1 VLPSTPCQISSL
13 HPCRC
18 SSVCLRSSFLHLM
31 ACQVCE
37 HCAPLKIV
45 VITILILHLLVQHP
59 LLCLLPQ
66 RDLLHRGSAGFFCCC
81 LFAKLIKALV
91 CLNFLLATCFSTSY
105 LWYNAAFV
113 LYVVGIKVEQERL
126 EADYCK
132 FNYLTKKASFLYKSS
147 AINKILCILP

>member
-1 VLPSTPCQISSL
+1 MLPSTPCQISSL

-45 VITILILHLLVQHP
+45 VRTILILHLLVQHP

-66 RDLLHRGSAGFFCCC
+66 RDLLHRVFFVV
-81 LFAKLIKALV
+81 KLIKALV
-91 CLNFLLATCFSTSY
+91 CLNFLSATCFSTSY

-126 EADYCK
+126 GADYCK